1 MSSYRQ
7 SIFVCVLVVAG
18 CASTDGPDAIE
29 SQIGETEPF
38 QQAELKDKKRDSD
51 IVLASTPEV
60 DPKTGAE
67 VPATG
72 YIIENSGEALPEPDS
87 EASDAGQS
95 AVAEPLLDKTQQTL
109 YEAVNNSARWI
120 DGFFGTAEIDQ
131 GSNVSRGRVTLG
143 SHWDERDG
151 VDFKFR
157 FKARIPL
164 PALENRTRLV
174 FGRGDADDYADGTE
188 SQELDALPGQF
199 NDFEDDDWLLGVG
212 YSRNGQFSKG
222 FDVGVG
228 IKLSTPLE
236 PYVRA
241 TYRWNRALSSDWLW
255 RLRPQVFWQNQ
266 RGVGTSLNSILDYAV
281 NSSWLLRTWTNLQVE
296 DEVAGLGWSNNFIA
310 YQSLTNRKAMSYTL
324 FISGETDHEVEIQNI
339 GFALRFRRRI
349 SREYLFI
356 ILSTSL
362 SWPREFIEEKRESNF
377 GVGIE
382 FEMQFGDWPGR
393 KQNLQ
398 PGNEP
403 DDSLSPDSNPAD

>member
-1 MSSYRQ
+1 MNGSRL
-7 SIFVCVLVVAG
+7 FFFGCVLVMAG
-18 CASTDGPDAIE
+18 CASTVGPDANE
-29 SQIGETEPF
+29 TQISETEPF
-38 QQAELKDKKRDSD
+38 QAAELKDEKNDSD
-51 IVLASTPEV
+51 IDLALMTEVNPEAGTEVLA
-60 DPKTGAE
+60 AE
-67 VPATG
+67 VISKNT
-72 YIIENSGEALPEPDS
+72 NEALPAPDS
-87 EASDAGQS
+87 EISDTGQQ
-95 AVAEPLLDKTQQTL
+95 AVGDPLLDKTQQAL
-109 YEAVNNSARWI
+109 YDVVNNSAHWI

-151 VDFKFR
+151 IDFKFR

-188 SQELDALPGQF
+188 NQETDALPGQF

-222 FDVGVG
+222 FDFGVG
-228 IKLSTPLE
+228 MKLSSPLE

-241 TYRWNRALSSDWLW
+241 TYRWNRSLSSDWLW

-266 RGVGTSLNSILDYAV
+266 RGLGTSLNSILDYAV

-296 DEVAGLGWSNNFIA
+296 DDVAGLGWSNNFIA

-324 FISGETDHEVEIQNI
+324 FISGETDHEVEIQNV
-339 GFALRFRRRI
+339 GFALRFRRRF

-393 KQNLQ
+393 KQNRR
-398 PGNEP
+398 PGN
-403 DDSLSPDSNPAD
+403 SPNPAGNPLK